1 MIFCQTLQTYTPDK
15 PRIVYFFLVAGFWL
29 FFGCSSPLPDEVKI
43 AYAQLPETIDFNFHV
58 RPILSDR
65 CYPCHGPDENA
76 RKGEFRLDDQAEVF
90 AKRVDS
96 EVIPVVAGK
105 PHESALVHRILQADP
120 EMMMPPP
127 ESKLSLT
134 AAEKAILVKWV
145 RQGAEW
151 KKHWAFIAPVKA
163 PLPKVSNSD
172 WPKNEIDHFVLHR
185 LESMGLSPSDEAQK
199 RVLIRRLSFD
209 LTGLPPSL
217 EEIQR
222 FEEDQSANAYEKL
235 VDRLFA
241 SPKYGER
248 WCWEW
253 LDVARYADTNG
264 FQGDPTRNMWPWRDW
279 VINAF
284 NHNMPYDQFTV
295 QQLAGDL
302 FPDAT
307 TDHILA
313 TAFNRNHMYNGEGGR
328 IPEETRVE
336 NVLDRVETMSK
347 VWLGL
352 TVGCSRCHDHKFDPI
367 SQKEYYQFY
376 DYFNQ
381 TSEEGIGYHGQVAPI
396 LDLSPPEKLEKVAKL
411 QKYVDEISNRVGHKE
426 LEKFP
431 RRADLPASESALA
444 ADLDGD
450 NLYALG
456 YTPNQR
462 NPYYI
467 GLLQNYYQESDPEY
481 ATLLKDL
488 KDAKNN
494 RDRQSAENLQV
505 MVMDQLEHP
514 RATFVLERGT
524 YNKPLDQ
531 VTRNVPE
538 VLPGLPEN
546 VTNDRLALARW
557 LVSRDHPLTARVTI
571 NRYWQNFFGN
581 GMVKTIED
589 FGVQGALPTH
599 PGLLDWLA
607 VDFMESG
614 WDLKAFFKKIV
625 MSATYRQ
632 SSKIS
637 AALLEV
643 DPENKY
649 FARATRMRWP
659 SWMLRDQALR
669 ISGLM
674 VDSIGGPS
682 VNPYQP
688 AGVWEEATFGKI
700 KYQQGQ
706 GDALYRRTLY
716 TFWRRIVGP
725 TILFDNASRQICTVK
740 ASRTN
745 TPLHALTTLNDI
757 TFMEAARVLASRVL
771 NAENTDQTRLT
782 MAFELATSRRPNE
795 DEFYI
800 LEQRLQKLRSE
811 YSGSIDEAEK
821 IISIGEHPADPNLSI
836 TDHAAFTA
844 LCSLLLNLDE
854 TITRQ

>member
-1 MIFCQTLQTYTPDK
+1 
-15 PRIVYFFLVAGFWL
+15 
-29 FFGCSSPLPDEVKI
+29 
-43 AYAQLPETIDFNFHV
+43 
-58 RPILSDR
+58 
-65 CYPCHGPDENA
+65 
-76 RKGEFRLDDQAEVF
+76 
-90 AKRVDS
+90 
-96 EVIPVVAGK
+96 
-105 PHESALVHRILQADP
+105 
-120 EMMMPPP
+120 MMMPPP

-134 AAEKAILVKWV
+134 APEKAILVKWV

-151 KKHWAFIAPVKA
+151 KKHWAFIPPIKA
-163 PLPKVSNSD
+163 LLPKVQNSD
-172 WPKNEIDHFVLHR
+172 WPENEIDHFVLHR
-185 LESMGLSPSDEAQK
+185 LEPMGLSPSDKAEK

-222 FEEDQSANAYEKL
+222 FEEDQSANAYEQL
-235 VDRLFA
+235 VDRLLA

-284 NHNMPYDQFTV
+284 NQNMPYDQFTV

-302 FPDAT
+302 FPNAA

-336 NVLDRVETMSK
+336 NVFDRLETMSTT
-347 VWLGL
+347 WLGL
-352 TVGCSRCHDHKFDPI
+352 TVGCSRCHDHKFDAI

-396 LDLSPPEKLEKVAKL
+396 LDLSPPEKIEKVAKL
-411 QKYVDEISNRVGHKE
+411 QKYVDEISTKVADKE
-426 LEKFP
+426 LHKFP
-431 RRADLPASESALA
+431 RSEDLPASESAAA

-467 GLLQNYYQESDPEY
+467 GLLQNYYQERDPEY

-494 RDRQSAENLQV
+494 RDQQSSENLQV

-514 RATFVLERGT
+514 RATYVLERGA
-524 YNKPLDQ
+524 YNKPMEQ

-538 VLPGLPEN
+538 VLPDLPEN

-557 LVSRDHPLTARVTI
+557 LVSREHPLTARVTI

-625 MSATYRQ
+625 MSATYKQ
-632 SSKIS
+632 SSKVT
-637 AALLEV
+637 AALLEA

-688 AGVWEEATFGKI
+688 SGVWEEATFGKI
-700 KYQQGQ
+700 KYYQDH

-757 TFMEAARVLASRVL
+757 TFMEAARVMASRVL
-771 NAENTDQTRLT
+771 NAENGDKARLT
-782 MAFELATSRRPNE
+782 MAFELATSRRPHVH
-795 DEFYI
+795 EFNI
-800 LEQRLQKLRSE
+800 LEQRLQKLRIE
-811 YSGSIDEAEK
+811 YSGSIAEAKK
-821 IISIGEHPADPNLSI
+821 IISIGEHPVDLALNT
-836 TDHAAFTA
+836 TDHAAYTA

-854 TITRQ
+854 TLTRQ

>member
-1 MIFCQTLQTYTPDK
+1 MISNPTPQTSTPDK
-15 PRIVYFFLVAGFWL
+15 PRIGYFLLVAGFWL
-29 FFGCSSPLPDEVKI
+29 FLGCSSPLPEEVKI
-43 AYAQLPETIDFNFHV
+43 AYDQLPETIDFNFHV

-76 RKGEFRLDDQAEVF
+76 RKGEFRLDDETEVF

-96 EVIPVVAGK
+96 DVIPVVPGNPRK
-105 PHESALVHRILQADP
+105 SALIFRILQEDP

-134 AAEKAILVKWV
+134 APEKAILVKWV

-151 KKHWAFIAPVKA
+151 KKHWAFIPPIKA
-163 PLPKVSNSD
+163 LLPKVQNSD
-172 WPKNEIDHFVLHR
+172 WPENEIDHFVLHR
-185 LESMGLSPSDEAQK
+185 LESMGLSPSDKAEK

-222 FEEDQSANAYEKL
+222 FEEDQSANAYEQL
-235 VDRLFA
+235 VDRLLA

-284 NHNMPYDQFTV
+284 NQNMPYNQFTV

-302 FPDAT
+302 FPNAA

-336 NVLDRVETMSK
+336 NVFDRLETMSTT
-347 VWLGL
+347 WLGL
-352 TVGCSRCHDHKFDPI
+352 TVGCSRCHDHKFDAI

-396 LDLSPPEKLEKVAKL
+396 LDLSPPEKIEKVAKL
-411 QKYVDEISNRVGHKE
+411 QKYVDEISTKVADKE
-426 LEKFP
+426 LHKFP
-431 RRADLPASESALA
+431 RSEDLPASESAAA

-467 GLLQNYYQESDPEY
+467 GLLQNYYQERDPEY

-494 RDRQSAENLQV
+494 RDQQSSENLQV

-514 RATFVLERGT
+514 RATYVLERGA
-524 YNKPLDQ
+524 YNKPMEQ

-538 VLPGLPEN
+538 VLPDLPEN

-557 LVSRDHPLTARVTI
+557 LVSREHPLTARVTI

-625 MSATYRQ
+625 MSATYKQ
-632 SSKIS
+632 SSKVT
-637 AALLEV
+637 AALLEA

-688 AGVWEEATFGKI
+688 SGVWEEATFGKI
-700 KYQQGQ
+700 KYHQDHGY
-706 GDALYRRTLY
+706 ALYRRTLY

-757 TFMEAARVLASRVL
+757 TFMEAARVMASRVL
-771 NAENTDQTRLT
+771 NAENSDKARLT
-782 MAFELATSRRPNE
+782 MAFELATSRKPKE
-795 DEFYI
+795 QEFAI
-800 LEQRLQKLRSE
+800 LARRLQNLQSE
-811 YSGSIDEAEK
+811 YSSSIKEAKK
-821 IISIGEHPADPNLSI
+821 IISIGEHPVDLALST
-836 TDHAAFTA
+836 TDHAAYTA

-854 TITRQ
+854 TLTRQ